1 MSQTALHSQVVGFV
15 GGTGAQQ
22 HLQRFDLACRG
33 HPLPTSSPRVPA
45 SPRFENQPPGLAPH
59 RHDVV
64 FRVHWVVNAIDG
76 ENDRRDCSMDV
87 T

>member
-45 SPRFENQPPGLAPH
+45 SPRFEN
-59 RHDVV
+59 
-64 FRVHWVVNAIDG
+64 
-76 ENDRRDCSMDV
+76 
-87 T
+87 